1 MIIRDIHDICREERK
16 ESGGGG
22 GKKTV
27 RLASESRRF
36 Y

>member
-1 MIIRDIHDICREERK
+1 MVIRDIHDICREERK

-27 RLASESRRF
+27 RLVPESRRF

>member
-1 MIIRDIHDICREERK
+1 MVIRDIHDICREERK

-27 RLASESRRF
+27 RLAPESRRF